1 MRRSLFVPGAV
12 LCALS
17 SPAVAESSPQRPAPR
32 VIEAAVTPE
41 GKVVAVQPAVERLN
55 DRTGPKP
62 RSPCGAPIDMDAAT
76 ARALVE
82 KIAKEEAFYPEFVLA
97 VAHGESRFDP
107 NALSP
112 KGAVGLMQLEP
123 ATAERYK
130 VNICDPADNV
140 RGGVR
145 FLRDL
150 HARYRNPLFI
160 LAAYNAGEEN
170 LQTISRRPAIS
181 GNGAF
186 RRDRV
191 ERILRLACAR
201 PKTFGG
207 RRGKRAGAKIRPGV
221 ARGFTVRRSGR
232 QPLAIR
238 LRLERRVTAGERERC

>member
-1 MRRSLFVPGAV
+1 MRQSLFVPGAV

-17 SPAVAESSPQRPAPR
+17 APAVAESSPQRPAPR

-41 GKVVAVQPAVERLN
+41 GRVVAVQPSVERLN
-55 DRTGPKP
+55 VRTGATS
-62 RSPCGAPIDMDAAT
+62 RSPCGAIDMDAAT

-170 LQTISRRPAIS
+170 LQQYHGVPPYPETVRFVATVLNEFYDWPAP
-181 GNGAF
+181 
-186 RRDRV
+186 
-191 ERILRLACAR
+191 ERKLL
-201 PKTFGG
+201 
-207 RRGKRAGAKIRPGV
+207 AGAA
-221 ARGFTVRRSGR
+221 ARGRGPKSDPASREASSSG
-232 QPLAIR
+232 
-238 LRLERRVTAGERERC
+238 EAGDNRWQSGFVWNVE

>member
-41 GKVVAVQPAVERLN
+41 GRVVAVQPAVERLN
-55 DRTGPKP
+55 DRTGAKS

-130 VNICDPADNV
+130 VNICDPVDNV

-170 LQTISRRPAIS
+170 LQQYHGVPPYPETVRFVATVLNEFYDWPAP
-181 GNGAF
+181 
-186 RRDRV
+186 DRK
-191 ERILRLACAR
+191 IL
-201 PKTFGG
+201 
-207 RRGKRAGAKIRPGV
+207 AGAA
-221 ARGFTVRRSGR
+221 ARGRGPKSDPASREASSSGG
-232 QPLAIR
+232 
-238 LRLERRVTAGERERC
+238 AGDNRWQSGFVWNVE

>member
-32 VIEAAVTPE
+32 VVEAAVTPE
-41 GKVVAVQPAVERLN
+41 GKVVAVQSAVERLN
-55 DRTGPKP
+55 DRTSPKP

-107 NALSP
+107 NAVSP
-112 KGAVGLMQLEP
+112 KGAIGLMQLEP

-130 VNICDPADNV
+130 VDICDPADNV
-140 RGGVR
+140 RGGVK

-150 HARYRNPLFI
+150 HARYKNPLFI

-170 LQTISRRPAIS
+170 LQQYHGVPPYPETVRFVATVLNEFYDWPAPDRKISRAPS
-181 GNGAF
+181 
-186 RRDRV
+186 
-191 ERILRLACAR
+191 AR
-201 PKTFGG
+201 GQ
-207 RRGKRAGAKIRPGV
+207 GAKSDPALRDASTSGE
-221 ARGFTVRRSGR
+221 ASDTHWQSGFVWNV
-232 QPLAIR
+232 
-238 LRLERRVTAGERERC
+238 E

>member
-17 SPAVAESSPQRPAPR
+17 SPAIAESSPQRPAPR

-41 GKVVAVQPAVERLN
+41 GRVVAVQPAVERLN
-55 DRTGPKP
+55 DRTGAKP

-150 HARYRNPLFI
+150 HARYKNPLFI

-170 LQTISRRPAIS
+170 LQQYHGVPPYPETVRFVATVLNEFYDWPAP
-181 GNGAF
+181 
-186 RRDRV
+186 DRK
-191 ERILRLACAR
+191 LL
-201 PKTFGG
+201 
-207 RRGKRAGAKIRPGV
+207 AGAA
-221 ARGFTVRRSGR
+221 ARGRGPKSDPASREASSSGG
-232 QPLAIR
+232 
-238 LRLERRVTAGERERC
+238 AGDNRWQSGFVWNVE

>member
-1 MRRSLFVPGAV
+1 MHRSLFVPGAV

-17 SPAVAESSPQRPAPR
+17 SPAIAESSAQKEAPR
-32 VIEAAVTPE
+32 VIEAAVTPG
-41 GKVVAVQPAVERLN
+41 GKVVAVQPAVEKLN
-55 DRTGPKP
+55 DRTGARP
-62 RSPCGAPIDMDAAT
+62 RSPCGAPIDMDAAS

-150 HARYRNPLFI
+150 HARYQNPLFI
-160 LAAYNAGEEN
+160 LAAYNAGEES
-170 LQTISRRPAIS
+170 LQQYHGVPPYPETVRFVATVLNEFYDWPAPDRKT
-181 GNGAF
+181 GQGA
-186 RRDRV
+186 
-191 ERILRLACAR
+191 A
-201 PKTFGG
+201 
-207 RRGKRAGAKIRPGV
+207 
-221 ARGFTVRRSGR
+221 ARGQGTKSNPALREASTSG
-232 QPLAIR
+232 
-238 LRLERRVTAGERERC
+238 EAGDNRWQSGFVWNVE

>member
-1 MRRSLFVPGAV
+1 MRRSLFAPGAV
-12 LCALS
+12 LIVLNSAT
-17 SPAVAESSPQRPAPR
+17 VAESSPQKGAPR
-32 VIEAAVTPE
+32 VTEATVTPG
-41 GKVVAVQPAVERLN
+41 GKVVAVQPTVEKLN
-55 DRTGPKP
+55 DRTGA
-62 RSPCGAPIDMDAAT
+62 RSPCGVPIDMDTAA

-97 VAHGESRFDP
+97 VAHGESRFDA

-112 KGAVGLMQLEP
+112 KGAIGLMQLEP

-170 LQTISRRPAIS
+170 LREYHGVPPYPETVRFVATVLNEFYDWPAPDRRPSKGATAKGQGPKSDPALQEASSS
-181 GNGAF
+181 GGAGDNRWQSGF
-186 RRDRV
+186 VWNV
-191 ERILRLACAR
+191 E
-201 PKTFGG
+201 
-207 RRGKRAGAKIRPGV
+207 
-221 ARGFTVRRSGR
+221 
-232 QPLAIR
+232 
-238 LRLERRVTAGERERC
+238 

>member
-1 MRRSLFVPGAV
+1 MRPELARRRREF
-12 LCALS
+12 
-17 SPAVAESSPQRPAPR
+17 APKAR
-32 VIEAAVTPE
+32 ASGDRGGRHAGRT
-41 GKVVAVQPAVERLN
+41 GRRRATLRERLN
-55 DRTGPKP
+55 VRTGTTS
-62 RSPCGAPIDMDAAT
+62 RSPCGAIDMDAAT

-170 LQTISRRPAIS
+170 LQQYHGVPPYPETVRFVATVLNEFYDWPAPERKTRQ
-181 GNGAF
+181 GA
-186 RRDRV
+186 
-191 ERILRLACAR
+191 A
-201 PKTFGG
+201 
-207 RRGKRAGAKIRPGV
+207 
-221 ARGFTVRRSGR
+221 ARGRAPKSDPTLQEASSSGG
-232 QPLAIR
+232 
-238 LRLERRVTAGERERC
+238 AGDNRWQSGFVWNVE

>member
-17 SPAVAESSPQRPAPR
+17 SPTVAETSPQKAAPR
-32 VIEAAVTPE
+32 VIEAAATPE
-41 GKVVAVQPAVERLN
+41 GRVVAVQPAVEKLN
-55 DRTGPKP
+55 DGKGAKAPAQC
-62 RSPCGAPIDMDAAT
+62 SAPIDMDAAA
-76 ARALVE
+76 ARTLVE
-82 KIAKEEAFYPEFVLA
+82 RIAKEESFYPEFVLA
-97 VAHGESRFDP
+97 VAHGESRFDA
-107 NALSP
+107 NAHSP

-170 LQTISRRPAIS
+170 LQQYH
-181 GNGAF
+181 
-186 RRDRV
+186 
-191 ERILRLACAR
+191 
-201 PKTFGG
+201 
-207 RRGKRAGAKIRPGV
+207 GV
-221 ARGFTVRRSGR
+221 PPYPETVRFVATVLNEFYDWPAPDRRTSKDAAAKGRGPKSDPPLREASSSG
-232 QPLAIR
+232 
-238 LRLERRVTAGERERC
+238 EAGDNRWQSGFVWNVE

>member
-1 MRRSLFVPGAV
+1 
-12 LCALS
+12 
-17 SPAVAESSPQRPAPR
+17 

-41 GKVVAVQPAVERLN
+41 GRVVAVQPSVERLN
-55 DRTGPKP
+55 VRTGATS

-82 KIAKEEAFYPEFVLA
+82 KIAKEEAFYPEFALA

-130 VNICDPADNV
+130 VNICDPVDNV

-160 LAAYNAGEEN
+160 LAAYNAGEKN
-170 LQTISRRPAIS
+170 LQQYHGVPPYPETVRFVATVLNEFYDWPAPDRKISRAPS
-181 GNGAF
+181 
-186 RRDRV
+186 
-191 ERILRLACAR
+191 AR
-201 PKTFGG
+201 GH
-207 RRGKRAGAKIRPGV
+207 GAKSDPALRDASTSGE
-221 ARGFTVRRSGR
+221 AGDTHWQSGFVWNV
-232 QPLAIR
+232 
-238 LRLERRVTAGERERC
+238 E

>member
-1 MRRSLFVPGAV
+1 VV
-12 LCALS
+12 
-17 SPAVAESSPQRPAPR
+17 
-32 VIEAAVTPE
+32 EAAVTPE
-41 GKVVAVQPAVERLN
+41 GKVVAVQSAVERLN

-82 KIAKEEAFYPEFVLA
+82 RIAKEEGFYPEFVLA

-150 HARYRNPLFI
+150 HARYKNPLFI

-170 LQTISRRPAIS
+170 LKEYHGVPPYPETVRFVATVLNEFYDWPAP
-181 GNGAF
+181 
-186 RRDRV
+186 
-191 ERILRLACAR
+191 ERKLL
-201 PKTFGG
+201 
-207 RRGKRAGAKIRPGV
+207 AGAA
-221 ARGFTVRRSGR
+221 ARGRGPKSDPASRDASSSGG
-232 QPLAIR
+232 
-238 LRLERRVTAGERERC
+238 AGDNRWQSGFVWNVE

>member
-1 MRRSLFVPGAV
+1 MGRAR
-12 LCALS
+12 
-17 SPAVAESSPQRPAPR
+17 
-32 VIEAAVTPE
+32 
-41 GKVVAVQPAVERLN
+41 
-55 DRTGPKP
+55 KP
-62 RSPCGAPIDMDAAT
+62 RSPCSAPIDMDAAT
-76 ARALVE
+76 ARTLVE
-82 KIAKEEAFYPEFVLA
+82 KIAKEESFYPEFVLA
-97 VAHGESRFDP
+97 VAHGESRFDA

-170 LQTISRRPAIS
+170 LQQYHGVPPYPETVRFVATVLNEFYDWPAPDAK
-181 GNGAF
+181 NLP
-186 RRDRV
+186 R
-191 ERILRLACAR
+191 
-201 PKTFGG
+201 
-207 RRGKRAGAKIRPGV
+207 RRGKRAGTKIRPAF
-221 ARGFTVRRSGR
+221 ARGLLVRRSGR
-232 QPLAIR
+232 QSLAIR

>member
-1 MRRSLFVPGAV
+1 
-12 LCALS
+12 
-17 SPAVAESSPQRPAPR
+17 
-32 VIEAAVTPE
+32 
-41 GKVVAVQPAVERLN
+41 
-55 DRTGPKP
+55 
-62 RSPCGAPIDMDAAT
+62 MDAAT

-170 LQTISRRPAIS
+170 LQQYHGVPPYPETVRFVATVLNEFYDWPAPERKTRQ
-181 GNGAF
+181 GA
-186 RRDRV
+186 
-191 ERILRLACAR
+191 A
-201 PKTFGG
+201 
-207 RRGKRAGAKIRPGV
+207 
-221 ARGFTVRRSGR
+221 ARGRAPKSDPTLQEASSSGG
-232 QPLAIR
+232 
-238 LRLERRVTAGERERC
+238 AGDNRWQSGFVWNVE

>member
-17 SPAVAESSPQRPAPR
+17 APAVAESSPQRPAPR

-41 GKVVAVQPAVERLN
+41 GRVVAVQPSVERLN
-55 DRTGPKP
+55 VRTGAKS

-82 KIAKEEAFYPEFVLA
+82 KIAKQEAFYPEFVLA

-150 HARYRNPLFI
+150 HARYKNPLFI
-160 LAAYNAGEEN
+160 LVAYNAGEEN
-170 LQTISRRPAIS
+170 LKEFHGVPPYPETVRFIATVLNEFYDWPAPDRKISRAPS
-181 GNGAF
+181 
-186 RRDRV
+186 
-191 ERILRLACAR
+191 AR
-201 PKTFGG
+201 GQ
-207 RRGKRAGAKIRPGV
+207 GAKSDPALRDASTSGE
-221 ARGFTVRRSGR
+221 ASDTHWQSGFVWNV
-232 QPLAIR
+232 
-238 LRLERRVTAGERERC
+238 E

>member
-1 MRRSLFVPGAV
+1 MHRSLFLPGAV

-17 SPAVAESSPQRPAPR
+17 SPAIAESSPQKEAPR
-32 VIEAAVTPE
+32 VIEAAVTPG
-41 GKVVAVQPAVERLN
+41 GKVVAVQPAVEKLN
-55 DRTGPKP
+55 DRTGSRP
-62 RSPCGAPIDMDAAT
+62 RSPCGAPIDMDAAA
-76 ARALVE
+76 ARTLVE
-82 KIAKEEAFYPEFVLA
+82 RIAKEENFYPEFALA

-160 LAAYNAGEEN
+160 LAAYNAGEES
-170 LQTISRRPAIS
+170 LQQYHGVPPYPETVRFVATVLNEFYDWPASERKTRQGAAAGGQGAKSDQALRDASTS
-181 GNGAF
+181 G
-186 RRDRV
+186 
-191 ERILRLACAR
+191 
-201 PKTFGG
+201 
-207 RRGKRAGAKIRPGV
+207 RAGDNRWQS
-221 ARGFTVRRSGR
+221 GFVWNV
-232 QPLAIR
+232 
-238 LRLERRVTAGERERC
+238 E

>member
-1 MRRSLFVPGAV
+1 MRRSLFLLGAV
-12 LCALS
+12 LCAPS
-17 SPAVAESSPQRPAPR
+17 SPAIAKSSPDREAPR
-32 VIEAAVTPE
+32 AVEAAVTPE
-41 GKVVAVQPAVERLN
+41 GTVVAVQPSVERLN
-55 DRTGPKP
+55 VRTGAKS

-82 KIAKEEAFYPEFVLA
+82 KIAKQEAFYPEFVLA

-130 VNICDPADNV
+130 VNICDPTDNV

-150 HARYRNPLFI
+150 HARYKNPLFI

-170 LQTISRRPAIS
+170 LKEFHGVPPYPETVRFIATVLNEFYDWPAP
-181 GNGAF
+181 
-186 RRDRV
+186 DRK
-191 ERILRLACAR
+191 LL
-201 PKTFGG
+201 
-207 RRGKRAGAKIRPGV
+207 AGAA
-221 ARGFTVRRSGR
+221 ARGRGLKSDPASREASPSG
-232 QPLAIR
+232 
-238 LRLERRVTAGERERC
+238 EAGDNRWQSGFVWNVE

>member
-1 MRRSLFVPGAV
+1 VV
-12 LCALS
+12 
-17 SPAVAESSPQRPAPR
+17 
-32 VIEAAVTPE
+32 EAAVTPG
-41 GKVVAVQPAVERLN
+41 GKVVPVQPAVERLN
-55 DRTGPKP
+55 DRTGAKP

-82 KIAKEEAFYPEFVLA
+82 KIARQEDFYPEFVLA

-123 ATAERYK
+123 VTAERYK

-170 LQTISRRPAIS
+170 LQQYHGVPPYPETVRFVATVLNEFYDWPAP
-181 GNGAF
+181 
-186 RRDRV
+186 DRK
-191 ERILRLACAR
+191 IL
-201 PKTFGG
+201 
-207 RRGKRAGAKIRPGV
+207 AGAAARGRGPKSDPASQEASSSGV
-221 ARGFTVRRSGR
+221 AGDNRWQSGFVWNV
-232 QPLAIR
+232 
-238 LRLERRVTAGERERC
+238 E

>member
-41 GKVVAVQPAVERLN
+41 GRVVAVQPSVERLN
-55 DRTGPKP
+55 VRTGATS

-82 KIAKEEAFYPEFVLA
+82 KIARQEDFYPEFVLA

-130 VNICDPADNV
+130 VNICDPVDNV
-140 RGGVR
+140 RGGIR

-170 LQTISRRPAIS
+170 LQQYHGVPPYPETVRFVATVLNEFYDWPAPERKTRQ
-181 GNGAF
+181 GA
-186 RRDRV
+186 
-191 ERILRLACAR
+191 A
-201 PKTFGG
+201 
-207 RRGKRAGAKIRPGV
+207 
-221 ARGFTVRRSGR
+221 ARGRAPKSDPTLQEASSSGG
-232 QPLAIR
+232 
-238 LRLERRVTAGERERC
+238 AGDNRWQSGFVWNVE